1 MLYKDAKKCRQSPL
15 DKASKYVEN
24 ASKVAGTVASAY
36 NLGKMI
42 YQGYQ
47 TVAPIVAPIV
57 AGLL

>member
-15 DKASKYVEN
+15 EKASKYVEN
-24 ASKVAGTVASAY
+24 ASRMAGTIASAY

-42 YQGYQ
+42 YQGVQ
-47 TVAPIVAPIV
+47 TVAPIV

>member
-15 DKASKYVEN
+15 EKASGYIEN
-24 ASKVAGTVASAY
+24 ASRIAGTVASAY

-47 TVAPIVAPIV
+47 AVAPIAAALV
-57 AGLL
+57 